1 MQIPS
6 PRHKRNGIKENHK
19 VDGTIELTIKA
30 FKENRIFWTALPVVV
45 SNYTDPQRESPDFC
59 VFCIMRRSC
68 SGTGFINIS
77 VKKKKKRKF
86 AFPGEHS
93 TFAS

>member
-30 FKENRIFWTALPVVV
+30 FKENRIFLDGAASSGLELHRPAE
-45 SNYTDPQRESPDFC
+45 REPRLL
-59 VFCIMRRSC
+59 CILYNE
-68 SGTGFINIS
+68 TLL
-77 VKKKKKRKF
+77 
-86 AFPGEHS
+86 
-93 TFAS
+93 